1 MIKIR
6 VDDFPNTKGEP
17 QHTLDAFAKFNDTLL
32 ELTGGKKYLLGVIP
46 SRLNTEAVHFLR
58 NESHCI
64 VGMHG
69 VDHDER
75 CLDAYNNEF
84 PSYLTQYDVR
94 FKMQRGKDIVENIR
108 KSTIYMPPRNII
120 DKRTWDA
127 AKECGFRY
135 YTVGPETKF
144 FAKDEF
150 GKKEYIGGPTK
161 CYENDDNGKL
171 MITTGYKNLY
181 GRTDEISCANYSQY
195 VTKKEAYVLTLHW
208 TWETNI
214 GLEHMK
220 RFFRTSDKDYILDF
234 DSDIENGDLYV

>member
-6 VDDFPNTKGEP
+6 VDDFPNTKNEP

-32 ELTGGKKYLLGVIP
+32 ELIGEKKYLLGVIP
-46 SRLNTEAVHFLR
+46 SKLYSQEINFLR
-58 NESHCI
+58 DKTNCI
-64 VGMHG
+64 IGMHG
-69 VDHDER
+69 VDHNEKF
-75 CLDAYNNEF
+75 LDVHNNEF
-84 PSYLTQYDVR
+84 PSYLTQNDVA
-94 FKMQRGKDIVENIR
+94 FKMRRGKDIVDGIR

-150 GKKEYIGGPTK
+150 GKKEYIGGKTR

-171 MITTGYKNLY
+171 IITSGYKNLY
-181 GRTDEISCANYSQY
+181 GRTDEISYANYSQY

-220 RFFRTSDKDYILDF
+220 RFFKSNDKNYILDF
-234 DSDIENGDLYV
+234 DSDVENGDMYV